1 MEAGKKPAGDAGK
14 LKLDDIKLRVEP
26 SQEWNQIFNEVWAM
40 QKDFFYVE
48 NMHGADWAAV
58 KKKYEKFL
66 PYVNHRSDLSYLLN
80 EMLGELV
87 VGHSYIYPGDEP
99 SAPSVS
105 SGVLGA
111 DFVIEN
117 NRYKIKK
124 IYNRMDWNPSFKAP
138 LAEPGLGVKEGCT
151 F

>member
-1 MEAGKKPAGDAGK
+1 MDQ
-14 LKLDDIKLRVEP
+14 IKLRVEP
-26 SQEWNQIFNEVWAM
+26 EQEWTQIFHEVWAM

-48 NMHGADWAAV
+48 NMHGADWQAV
-58 KKKYEKFL
+58 KKKYEPFL
-66 PYVNHRSDLSYLLN
+66 SHVNHRSDLGYLLN

-111 DFVIEN
+111 DFEIEN
-117 NRYKIKK
+117 NRYRIKK
-124 IYNRMDWNPSFKAP
+124 IYTSMDWNPNFKAP
-138 LAEPGLGVKEGCT
+138 LAAPGQGIKEGMYLLAVVVWN
-151 F
+151 